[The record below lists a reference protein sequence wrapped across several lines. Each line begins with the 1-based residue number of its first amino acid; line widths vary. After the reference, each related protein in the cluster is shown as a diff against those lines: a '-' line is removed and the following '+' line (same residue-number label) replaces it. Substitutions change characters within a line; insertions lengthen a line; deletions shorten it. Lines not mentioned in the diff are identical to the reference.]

1 MNSVKTRS
9 EQRIVRPFLGL
20 ENFQDL
26 LDSCV
31 LKVQRKKITPGST
44 AYLDASEFWDLDLEL
59 SITLDAAAVKH
70 AADEIDVR
78 PEDLDFI
85 AVAYGNTFRQSQV
98 LFRADLGQLDSA
110 KALSFHGSELPLVL
124 RDSFRGFDIVF
135 AIVLNK
141 KRNAVP
147 LTVHQAGTWLVKQ
160 EYSARP
166 LVDSTD
172 FSPTPMDKAM
182 KASLGIPSKS
192 MFFVQDG
199 SESLE
204 FATRFADAIT
214 VWVDEGLLRQLQLTN
229 GSASRVISI
238 MLAKSAVAALV
249 EKASLLF
256 VSGEVDEAPFI
267 AQETSAMESA
277 LGRLVRQAVKSMGK
291 NTDVEMAI
299 QALKDDPQRVIAC
312 LDATLDILG
321 ELTRNLESD
330 AE

>member
-9 EQRIVRPFLGL
+9 AQRVVRPFVGL
-20 ENFQDL
+20 DNFQDL
-26 LDSCV
+26 LDSCS
-31 LKVQRKKITPGST
+31 LKVHRKKVSPDTTVYMDST
-44 AYLDASEFWDLDLEL
+44 EFWELDLEL
-59 SITLDAAAVKH
+59 SIFLDTGKAKIAAS
-70 AADEIDVR
+70 EIGVS
-78 PEDLDFI
+78 PEHLDFI

-98 LFRADLGQLDSA
+98 LFRASLADLDST
-110 KALSFHGSELPLVL
+110 KSLSFHGSELPLVL
-124 RDSFRGFDIVF
+124 RDSFRGFDVVY
-135 AIVLNK
+135 AVVLNK
-141 KRNAVP
+141 ERNSLP
-147 LTVHQAGTWLVKQ
+147 LTVHQVGTWLVKQ

-172 FSPTPMDKAM
+172 FSPTPMDKST
-182 KASLGIPSKS
+182 KVSLGIPSKS

-199 SESLE
+199 PESLE
-204 FATRFADAIT
+204 FATRFSDAIT
-214 VWVDEGLLRQLQLTN
+214 VWVDEGLLRQLLQTT

-256 VSGEVDEAPFI
+256 VSGGVDEAQFVSQDP
-267 AQETSAMESA
+267 QVMETA
-277 LGRLVRQAVKSMGK
+277 LGRLVKQTVKSMGK

-330 AE
+330 V

>member
-1 MNSVKTRS
+1 VSSVKTRS
-9 EQRIVRPFLGL
+9 EQRVVRPFLGL

-31 LKVQRKKITPGST
+31 LKVQRKKVAPGST
-44 AYLDASEFWDLDLEL
+44 TYLDSSEFWELDLNL
-59 SITLDAAAVKH
+59 TLALDQSKTKH
-70 AADEIDVR
+70 AADEIDVSLQ
-78 PEDLDFI
+78 DLDFI

-98 LFRADLGQLDSA
+98 LFRANLEQLDSA
-110 KALSFHGSELPLVL
+110 RSLSFHGSELPLVL
-124 RDSFRGFDIVF
+124 RDSFRGFDVVF

-141 KRNAVP
+141 KRNVVP
-147 LTVHQAGTWLVKQ
+147 LTVHQVGTWLVKQ

-182 KASLGIPSKS
+182 KASLGIPSKA

-229 GSASRVISI
+229 GTAGRVISI

-256 VSGEVDEAPFI
+256 VSGDVDETPFI
-267 AQETSAMESA
+267 AQEASAMESA
-277 LGRLVRQAVKSMGK
+277 LGRLVKQAVKSMGK

-299 QALKDDPQRVIAC
+299 QAMKDDPQRVVAC

>member
-1 MNSVKTRS
+1 MNSVTTRS
-9 EQRIVRPFLGL
+9 AQRVVRPFVGL
-20 ENFQDL
+20 DNFQDL
-26 LDSCV
+26 LDTCV
-31 LKVQRKKITPGST
+31 LKVHRKKVIPGT
-44 AYLDASEFWDLDLEL
+44 TVYLDSSEFWELDLGL
-59 SITLDAAAVKH
+59 SISLDAAKAKF
-70 AADEIDVR
+70 AADEIDVSTG
-78 PEDLDFI
+78 DLDFI

-98 LFRADLGQLDSA
+98 LFRISLAQLDST
-110 KALSFHGSELPLVL
+110 KSLSFHGSELPLVL

-147 LTVHQAGTWLVKQ
+147 LTVHREGTWLVKQ

-172 FSPTPMDKAM
+172 FSPTPMDKST
-182 KASLGIPSKS
+182 KASLGIPAKS

-214 VWVDEGLLRQLQLTN
+214 VWVDEGLLRQLQQTN
-229 GSASRVISI
+229 GSASRVISV

-256 VSGEVDEAPFI
+256 VSGDVDEAPFL
-267 AQETSAMESA
+267 AQDPLAMETA
-277 LGRLVRQAVKSMGK
+277 LGRLVKQAVKSMGK

-330 AE
+330 TE